1 MQTPPCV
8 SFLRCSDASTTSSN
22 VIAWP
27 AATEKIRIQFLTSYS
42 CPTSPEGLEMVQE
55 HHGKTKPALFP
66 RGDKITQGS
75 SSAAEKVPRIF
86 QAYLNNSFWSES
98 SDLTFGCFSGR
109 WRKNYLWKEER
120 QETMVLTSRFLEQKA
135 STFGDWPRGL
145 LDLKKQRFS
154 TSQSS
159 THLHSE
165 LFKGRSKLLPQQ
177 CPVWHS
183 VPWLPWGAPW
193 SFCRHPPKP
202 SETTHLH
209 CSPANRSELYQDIP
223 KKLDTKIDIF

>member
-66 RGDKITQGS
+66 RGDKIAQGS

-98 SDLTFGCFSGR
+98 SDLMFGCFSGR

-120 QETMVLTSRFLEQKA
+120 QETMVLTSRFLEQEA
-135 STFGDWPRGL
+135 SMFGDWPRGL

-165 LFKGRSKLLPQQ
+165 LLRE
-177 CPVWHS
+177 
-183 VPWLPWGAPW
+183 GA
-193 SFCRHPPKP
+193 SFCPSSTQSDTQCHDSHEVHPEVFADTPQNLVKQPTCIAAQQTDQSSIKIYQKKIRH
-202 SETTHLH
+202 
-209 CSPANRSELYQDIP
+209 
-223 KKLDTKIDIF
+223 